1 MLKRFQDLTWK
12 VVNLVNPPTKTQ
24 RITRNAVVSRVI
36 LKDFMESVIR
46 MDQKG
51 FFAGSLGEVSV
62 RTSGGRFLI
71 TPGDSPVCL
80 LAEDSICTAA
90 IEKEQ
95 EVGNEGFPH
104 HLPWHRLIYKNT
116 QAKAAM
122 LCQPAYATLLANQ
135 LQKPKKDIFL
145 EANSLVDQ
153 VQVAL
158 EEDVEKIEMGD
169 EGILFIKN
177 VGILMWGASLSELLN
192 RAEILER
199 LSLLSMVGK

>member
-36 LKDFMESVIR
+36 LKDFAESAIR

-80 LAEDSICTAA
+80 LVEDSICTAA
-90 IEKEQ
+90 IEKGQ
-95 EVGNEGFPH
+95 EAGNEDFPR

-122 LCQPAYATLLANQ
+122 LCQPVHATLLANR
-135 LQKPKKDIFL
+135 LQKPRKDMLL

-153 VQVAL
+153 VEVAL
-158 EEDVEKIEMGD
+158 KEDVEKAEMGD
-169 EGILFIKN
+169 EGVLFIKN
-177 VGILMWGASLSELLN
+177 IGILMWGASLGELLN

-199 LSLLSMVGK
+199 LSLLSMAEK